1 MSKTPSG
8 IPKDDE
14 TGPPFP
20 VTWHRFSGSEY
31 PQTMFIFKDKKRAT
45 WLFSRNSIICRIS
58 LKFSEVIIKVNC
70 NEQFSNFLRKGIQ
83 YTKNNVV
90 NKRIRDQFHNC
101 EPIIIVT
108 FELFVQYFFFDELKR
123 IAIWLVKYYSD
134 KFDNWGSE
142 LVYLYPWTLW
152 LPEWVLYNVL
162 LDLSVCPSGEF
173 SSFSEFTF
181 CRLLP
186 SFPPLTKELT
196 AWHCMTFHVVP
207 QWRRWQMINI
217 FMLSVV
223 LSLTPC

>member
-1 MSKTPSG
+1 MLHLNCS
-8 IPKDDE
+8 
-14 TGPPFP
+14 
-20 VTWHRFSGSEY
+20 Y
-31 PQTMFIFKDKKRAT
+31 
-45 WLFSRNSIICRIS
+45 SI
-58 LKFSEVIIKVNC
+58 
-70 NEQFSNFLRKGIQ
+70 
-83 YTKNNVV
+83 
-90 NKRIRDQFHNC
+90 
-101 EPIIIVT
+101 
-108 FELFVQYFFFDELKR
+108 FFFDELKR

-223 LSLTPC
+223 LSLTRVKVLILLIWLPVIDLESIGEKTIII